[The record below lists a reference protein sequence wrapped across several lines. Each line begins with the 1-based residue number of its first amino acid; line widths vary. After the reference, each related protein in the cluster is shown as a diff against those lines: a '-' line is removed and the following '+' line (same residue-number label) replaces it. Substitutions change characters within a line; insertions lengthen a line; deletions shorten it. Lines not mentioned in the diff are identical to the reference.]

1 MRTRA
6 RSTLRLF
13 LGGATPT
20 VHRIRSAIQVLGHH
34 HSGSTLPGQVLARL
48 QDTADQSEA
57 GAGEMSQSGPWQC
70 RCGRANKMSSDYCGQ
85 CGTGWWQLSA
95 DSQSAPASG
104 GNPQHGQHARGPPA
118 QNPAP
123 WSYQAGQSAPGS
135 SSVACAAEGG
145 RQIQGAFCSCYA
157 HARESRCRSPVAG
170 RDSVALLGQCAGG
183 LASAC
188 GCAGGHGCQGHY
200 ESSALVHPLG
210 GCMSEAAGGDS
221 QCQGPVPAG
230 LGGFPQ
236 TLRQQASEFQ
246 KKMVDLQSQEE
257 QVQEK
262 LEKAKLQLSQLS
274 AGLEAKPEEAAE
286 MAVSEPVRDV
296 ADMATV
302 TALQQGIEELCSRH
316 LVDTEQQAEL
326 PDPWV
331 APATPR
337 PKAVKKP
344 KAENGDGSDALS
356 ISSSPVPGKAGP

>member
-1 MRTRA
+1 
-6 RSTLRLF
+6 
-13 LGGATPT
+13 
-20 VHRIRSAIQVLGHH
+20 
-34 HSGSTLPGQVLARL
+34 
-48 QDTADQSEA
+48 
-57 GAGEMSQSGPWQC
+57 
-70 RCGRANKMSSDYCGQ
+70 MSSDYCGE

-95 DSQSAPASG
+95 NSQPAPASG

-123 WSYQAGQSAPGS
+123 WSYQ
-135 SSVACAAEGG
+135 GG
-145 RQIQGAFCSCYA
+145 RP
-157 HARESRCRSPVAG
+157 RSRRRG
-170 RDSVALLGQCAGG
+170 RDKSASRHDPGRASQPQGLPQWPAPPKGAGKSKAPSAVATPMPENQDAVRQLLAGIRSHFGDSVPAALLPHVGALEATDVKATTKALHSCTHSVGACQKQ
-183 LASAC
+183 LAEIRNVKA
-188 GCAGGHGCQGHY
+188 QY
-200 ESSALVHPLG
+200 QQVWVDFLKQTLK
-210 GCMSEAAGGDS
+210 
-221 QCQGPVPAG
+221 
-230 LGGFPQ
+230 

-286 MAVSEPVRDV
+286 IAVSEPVRDV

-337 PKAVKKP
+337 PKAVKRP